1 MTETP
6 LTEKQKGLL
15 NSVLKELPKEMVSFY
30 IKAFQSFLF
39 NKIVQWRIQKYKD
52 SIMKGDLVLKGG
64 EVSILTEED
73 CTTQKYSLNDVILP
87 LCG

>member
-1 MTETP
+1 
-6 LTEKQKGLL
+6 
-15 NSVLKELPKEMVSFY
+15 
-30 IKAFQSFLF
+30 
-39 NKIVQWRIQKYKD
+39 
-52 SIMKGDLVLKGG
+52 MKGDLVLKGG